1 MADERDFELLDDYL
15 TNRLSEQDRSAFEQ
29 RLQSDPDL
37 QQEYA
42 LQKRV
47 IQGIKDARVAQ
58 LKSMLNQVP
67 VPSAAGNAIASKV
80 LFGTVVAIVIA
91 AAALWF
97 YRHEPSAP
105 KQPQRQSEQKST
117 TPDQEPANTGKLPE
131 KESLPSITQ
140 DAHVQESDRNQTS
153 AGTEHSKPSLAKR
166 PDPVSG
172 PAGNTTDRDEKAA
185 DAVAS
190 VVIIDTNAGYTYH
203 YGFNNGNLT
212 LYGPFEEG
220 SYEIV
225 TVETGAKSVVS
236 LYHQEKYHV
245 LDETAGEIRSLK
257 PVTDS
262 DLLGKLEKQR
272 TSN

>member
-97 YRHEPSAP
+97 YRHEPSGP
-105 KQPQRQSEQKST
+105 KQPQRQSDQKST

-131 KESLPSITQ
+131 KESLPPITQ
-140 DAHVQESDRNQTS
+140 DAQVQESDRNQTS

-203 YGFNNGNLT
+203 YGFNNGKLT

-257 PVTDS
+257 PVTNS